1 MSLKEEE
8 DGKTEKWKLFLSLLL
23 FKPGCDKLS
32 VHDLCVQPTNNRLS
46 KWSFLLT
53 YIYMCV
59 CVYVPTRENGQVLAE
74 WFHNVSCQLTMHPVS
89 LVTGSWHPP
98 PSSTP
103 SRSGWCMEVV
113 KWLKYIVKTEI
124 SKKEILLSLSLSVL
138 DPQSPSLSLYMPL
151 SSNLTSTEWQ
161 KLYPILSFLLT
172 TQPAKKL
179 EILYYDA
186 TTTSIT
192 EGRMRLHRK
201 VSVKSVINI
210 FATLCC

>member
-1 MSLKEEE
+1 
-8 DGKTEKWKLFLSLLL
+8 
-23 FKPGCDKLS
+23 
-32 VHDLCVQPTNNRLS
+32 
-46 KWSFLLT
+46 
-53 YIYMCV
+53 MCV

-74 WFHNVSCQLTMHPVS
+74 WFHNVSCQWTMLPVS
-89 LVTGSWHPP
+89 VVTGSWHPP

-124 SKKEILLSLSLSVL
+124 SKKEILLSLSLL
-138 DPQSPSLSLYMPL
+138 DPQSPSLSLSTCHSPVTSPL
-151 SSNLTSTEWQ
+151 QSARNCTQFFL
-161 KLYPILSFLLT
+161 FLLT